1 MFKKNLLPHMH
12 VIKLIGGTGD
22 GKTEFSVVFAEP
34 RARKI
39 LIKCVGKTNS
49 TVRERMLVYTTAL
62 NGKVIVA
69 ASISEEILERKV
81 FSEMVITAIAK
92 VVRLNGKV
100 VASMVGKAESDF
112 EEELF
117 SQLSERN
124 NTCAV
129 FNFLTEQQKKEFVE

>member
-1 MFKKNLLPHMH
+1 MH

-22 GKTEFSVVFAEP
+22 GKT
-34 RARKI
+34 
-39 LIKCVGKTNS
+39 
-49 TVRERMLVYTTAL
+49 
-62 NGKVIVA
+62 

-117 SQLSERN
+117 AQLSERN

-129 FNFLTEQQKKEFVE
+129 FNFLTEQQKITCLRKKLKKTRTNS

>member
-49 TVRERMLVYTTAL
+49 TVR
-62 NGKVIVA
+62 NCCGKY
-69 ASISEEILERKV
+69 
-81 FSEMVITAIAK
+81 
-92 VVRLNGKV
+92 
-100 VASMVGKAESDF
+100 
-112 EEELF
+112 
-117 SQLSERN
+117 
-124 NTCAV
+124 
-129 FNFLTEQQKKEFVE
+129 

>member
-1 MFKKNLLPHMH
+1 
-12 VIKLIGGTGD
+12 
-22 GKTEFSVVFAEP
+22 
-34 RARKI
+34 
-39 LIKCVGKTNS
+39 
-49 TVRERMLVYTTAL
+49 MLVYTTAL

-129 FNFLTEQQKKEFVE
+129 FNFLTEQQKKEFVEKIVGVYRKFHFSEHDY

>member
-69 ASISEEILERKV
+69 ASISEEMLERRT
-81 FSEMVITAIAK
+81 FSDIVITAIAK
-92 VVRLNGKV
+92 VVRRNGKV
-100 VASMVGKAESDF
+100 VASLVGKPEG
-112 EEELF
+112 EL
-117 SQLSERN
+117 
-124 NTCAV
+124 
-129 FNFLTEQQKKEFVE
+129 KKNLLHS

>member
-34 RARKI
+34 KARKI

-112 EEELF
+112 EEEF
-117 SQLSERN
+117 FFHS
-124 NTCAV
+124 
-129 FNFLTEQQKKEFVE
+129 